1 MWLTLKVLLFDVQ
14 LPIIDRLLDLFI
26 IFRYVIHGQHLWWI
40 LTTVVIFVP
49 SILEILY
56 LFGFNGTD
64 HCFCKRNNVLL
75 PYCEPRSDKVKGCH
89 GCFCWS
95 LISLTFPFAIIKW
108 YVKLPIFV
116 MKCKL
121 DNSIIMKYR

>member
-64 HCFCKRNNVLL
+64 HCSCKRNNVLL

-108 YVKLPIFV
+108 YVKFHIFV
-116 MKCKL
+116 MKCK
-121 DNSIIMKYR
+121 IY